1 MTMKNLQVIAL
12 MDCDSFFVSCE
23 QLDNP
28 DLKNKPV
35 CVLGNNDG
43 CVISRSK
50 EAKAMGVK
58 MGMPYFMAKKEFPN
72 AIYIS
77 SRYQRYVDISKNIM
91 AFLMTFSP
99 TIEQYSI
106 DEAFIDLT
114 GLRRL
119 YRRSY
124 VEIAR
129 MIRTEILS
137 KIGIPVSIG
146 ISTTKT
152 LAKLASN
159 KAKKTDG
166 VHIIGYRAIKS
177 ELQNTELADIWGVG
191 KNTAALMAKYGIKT
205 AYEFSQQS
213 DEWLRPKL
221 GIRGV
226 QMREE
231 LCGNSVFKVNN
242 SKILPK
248 SIQNTRSFANFTSN
262 KNYIKNSLIYH
273 INNSCFRLRELGLKA
288 GCVKVV
294 LRTKDFRYF
303 VEKKLFVS
311 PTDWDTDVVQ
321 TVIPLFEKIYNKNE
335 IYRSSG
341 IVLEN
346 LIKSEDLQ
354 MSLFSNSDKETKKE
368 YLSQCI
374 DKLTKRFKKNIV
386 KIGYAESPKND

>member
-1 MTMKNLQVIAL
+1 

-28 DLKNKPV
+28 SLKNKPV

-72 AIYIS
+72 AIYVS
-77 SRYQRYVDISKNIM
+77 SRYQRYVELSKHIM
-91 AFLMTFSP
+91 ELLLTFSP

-119 YRRSY
+119 YRKSY
-124 VEIAR
+124 VEIAK
-129 MIRTEILS
+129 MIRTEILN

-159 KAKKTDG
+159 KAKKGIG
-166 VHIIGYRAIKS
+166 VYIIGYRSIKK
-177 ELQNTELADIWGVG
+177 ELQNTDINDIWGVG
-191 KNTAALMAKYGIKT
+191 KNTAALMGKYGIKN
-205 AYEFSQQS
+205 AYDYSQQS
-213 DEWLRPKL
+213 DEWIRQKL

-226 QMREE
+226 QMKEE
-231 LCGNSVFKVNN
+231 LSGNAVFKVNN

-262 KNYIKNSLIYH
+262 RNYIKNSLIYH
-273 INNSCFRLRELGLKA
+273 INNACFRLRELGLKA
-288 GCVKVV
+288 GCVKVI
-294 LRTKDFRYF
+294 LKTKDFRYF
-303 VEKKLFVS
+303 VEKKIFVT

-321 TVIPLFEKIYNKNE
+321 TAVEIFEKIYSEKE

-346 LIKSEDLQ
+346 LVKSEDVQ
-354 MSLFSNSDKETKKE
+354 MSLFSNQEKETKKE
-368 YLSQCI
+368 YLATCI
-374 DKLTKRFKKNIV
+374 DKLTKKFKKNIV